1 MSRSKLEREA
11 RIHELLGE
19 VQQQR
24 LDLSASR
31 RDFLLS
37 TAQYDR
43 GWLTFLSMRRYL
55 AIGSSALAIWSVRSP
70 NKFMRLLKRGFGVW
84 STWRMLKSAL
94 PQR

>member
-1 MSRSKLEREA
+1 MSSKLEREA
-11 RIHELLGE
+11 RIHELLSE

-24 LDLSASR
+24 LDLSAGR
-31 RDFLLS
+31 RDFLQS

-70 NKFMRLLKRGFGVW
+70 NKIMRLLKRGFGVW

>member
-1 MSRSKLEREA
+1 MSSKREREA
-11 RIHELLGE
+11 RIHALLND

-31 RDFLLS
+31 RDFLQS
-37 TAQYDR
+37 TAHYDR

-84 STWRMLKSAL
+84 STWRMLKAAL

>member
-1 MSRSKLEREA
+1 MSSSKQEREA
-11 RIHELLGE
+11 RIHELLSQ

-24 LDLSASR
+24 LDLSMGR
-31 RDFLLS
+31 RDFLQS

-84 STWRMLKSAL
+84 STWRMLKAAL

>member
-1 MSRSKLEREA
+1 MSSKQEREA
-11 RIHELLGE
+11 RIHELLSE

-24 LDLSASR
+24 LDLSAGR
-31 RDFLLS
+31 RDFLQS

-55 AIGSSALAIWSVRSP
+55 TIGSSALAIWSVRSP
-70 NKFMRLLKRGFGVW
+70 NKFMRLLKLGFGVW

-94 PQR
+94 LQR